1 MLYKQ
6 GPPFYHASYIVLVE
20 VIDKSTL
27 IRIPGLQRNLSWTR
41 LMGLNR
47 VGESAGKVN
56 KYAYLY
62 FFMHMGIVLY
72 QIMTVHNELLYL
84 PILAICD
91 SAEK

>member
-27 IRIPGLQRNLSWTR
+27 RRIPGLQRSLSWTR

-47 VGESAGKVN
+47 VGESAGKV
-56 KYAYLY
+56 KSC
-62 FFMHMGIVLY
+62 
-72 QIMTVHNELLYL
+72 LYL
-84 PILAICD
+84 HFCVHVGIALNQMTSDFIELFNLLMLAICD
-91 SAEK
+91 SAEM